1 MDIRE
6 KLAEAQH
13 CIWSDWM
20 ECLFQDCIMNSDGSA
35 TIPAEKVKHWKRQIE
50 TWYPELGGEE
60 QESDRHQ
67 ADKVL
72 LVIKNHAAGE

>member
-13 CIWSDWM
+13 CIWSHWM
-20 ECLFQDCIMNSDGSA
+20 AYLFQCCIMNSDGSA
-35 TIPAEKVKHWKRQIE
+35 TIPAEKVERWKRQVD
-50 TWYPELGGEE
+50 TPYPELTNKE